1 MPSYLDYLPDDIMLI
16 IYQHVHDRAVD
27 DTVKLAR
34 RRITRQEIP
43 VWGKKTNSRVIYSWM
58 NGKPFKSLNMFT
70 NGLELYSYALKI
82 GRTDPD
88 GSKVLRD
95 HTAKGLGYYSHTTSH
110 HVNLARPYADV
121 VESTI

>member
-1 MPSYLDYLPDDIMLI
+1 MPTHLDYLPDDIMLK
-16 IYQHVHDRAVD
+16 IYLD
-27 DTVKLAR
+27 DTVKLAQRHTTR
-34 RRITRQEIP
+34 REIP
-43 VWGKKTNSRVIYSWM
+43 VKGKKTNSRVIYSWM

-70 NGLELYSYALKI
+70 NGLELYSYALMI

-95 HTAKGLGYYSHTTSH
+95 YTAKGLGFYSQTTSQQ
-110 HVNLARPYADV
+110 VNLVVPYADV

>member
-1 MPSYLDYLPDDIMLI
+1 MPSYLDYLPDDIMLK
-16 IYQHVHDRAVD
+16 IYQHVHDRAVV

-70 NGLELYSYALKI
+70 NGLELYSYALMT

-95 HTAKGLGYYSHTTSH
+95 YTAKGLGCYSQTTSQQ
-110 HVNLARPYADV
+110 VNLVRPYADV
-121 VESTI
+121 VESI

>member
-1 MPSYLDYLPDDIMLI
+1 MPTYLDYLPDDIMLK
-16 IYQHVHDRAVD
+16 IYQHVHNRAVD

-58 NGKPFKSLNMFT
+58 NGKPFKSLRMST
-70 NGLELYSYALKI
+70 DGEELYSYNLMI

-95 HTAKGLGYYSHTTSH
+95 YTAKGLGCYSQTTSQQ
-110 HVNLARPYADV
+110 VNLVRPYANV
-121 VESTI
+121 VESI